1 MSKKTFECDN
11 VEVNK
16 KKFHPSKQPI
26 PLNLLNVNQ
35 RLISVK
41 LITVIKSLNIFPA
54 TKVMI

>member
-1 MSKKTFECDN
+1 MSKKALECDN

-35 RLISVK
+35 F
-41 LITVIKSLNIFPA
+41 IKFIKCKSNIN
-54 TKVMI
+54 IC